1 VTTTPQL
8 AAFDRAIAVEP
19 QGAGIYTATVDPA
32 WSAPMG
38 PNGGYL
44 AAIVVRALE
53 QELDPRGERRMRSL
67 TCHYLRRPADGPME
81 LHVEAIRS
89 GRRFTSARV
98 TARQDGKE
106 MIAALAALATP
117 GLPEPMTWVP
127 EPPDLGPPP
136 EADSDWA
143 EFDDRMPALLQQ
155 LRIAPRVGGPPF
167 SGQPLVAN
175 HPPEGGGWI
184 QLAEPRGIDAA
195 FVALCTDVWWPPSLQ
210 PLTTPAGAP
219 TIDLTIHFRADLPRE
234 PLPDQPVLGHFRTT
248 AATEGLIEED
258 GVVFAADG
266 TLLAQ
271 SRQLALFTPLG

>member
-1 VTTTPQL
+1 
-8 AAFDRAIAVEP
+8 
-19 QGAGIYTATVDPA
+19 
-32 WSAPMG
+32 
-38 PNGGYL
+38 
-44 AAIVVRALE
+44 
-53 QELDPRGERRMRSL
+53 MRSL
-67 TCHYLRRPADGPME
+67 TCHYLRRPAAGPME
-81 LHVEAIRS
+81 LHVEPIRS
-89 GRRFTSARV
+89 GRRFTTARV
-98 TARQDGKE
+98 TATQDGKE

-117 GLPEPMTWVP
+117 GLPEPMTWLP
-127 EPPDLGPPP
+127 DPPDLGPPP
-136 EADSDWA
+136 EADADWA
-143 EFDDRMPALLQQ
+143 EFDERMPALLRQ

-167 SGQPLVAN
+167 SGQPLIPGT
-175 HPPEGGGWI
+175 PPEAGGWI

-210 PLTTPAGAP
+210 PLTTAAGAP

-271 SRQLALFTPLG
+271 SRQLALFTPIG

>member
-1 VTTTPQL
+1 MGDGT
-8 AAFDRAIAVEP
+8 
-19 QGAGIYTATVDPA
+19 YTATVDPA
-32 WSAPMG
+32 WAAPMG

-53 QELDPRGERRMRSL
+53 QELDGERHMRSL
-67 TCHYLRRPADGPME
+67 TCHYLRRPAEGPIE
-81 LHVEAIRS
+81 LHVEPIRS
-89 GRRFTSARV
+89 GRRFTTARV
-98 TARQDGKE
+98 TARQHGKE

-117 GLPEPMTWVP
+117 GLPEPLTWLP

-136 EADSDWA
+136 ATDADWA
-143 EFDDRMPALLQQ
+143 EWDERMPALLQQ
-155 LRIAPRVGGPPF
+155 VRIAPRLGGPPF
-167 SGQPLVAN
+167 SGQPLVPGVA
-175 HPPEGGGWI
+175 PEGGGWI
-184 QLAEPRGIDAA
+184 ELAQPRGIDAA

-210 PLTTPAGAP
+210 PLTTAAGAP